1 MLIPVASCLPMDA
14 IPIATHPLQM
24 GQSAEASSKDAKLD
38 CVTLLLKPLD
48 GS

>member
-1 MLIPVASCLPMDA
+1 MFMPVASCLSREA

-38 CVTLLLKPLD
+38 CVTLLLKPVD